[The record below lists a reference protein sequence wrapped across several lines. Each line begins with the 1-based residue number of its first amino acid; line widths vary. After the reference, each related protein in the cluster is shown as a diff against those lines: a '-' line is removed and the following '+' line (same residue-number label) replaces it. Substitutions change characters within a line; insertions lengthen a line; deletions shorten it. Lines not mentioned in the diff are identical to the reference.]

1 MKEEKIINDNMGEKK
16 EQTMELPKEVLEVM
30 DTLKANGFEAFAVGG
45 CVRDMLRGV
54 EPKDWDVTTNAKPEE
69 MRKLFKRTFVSNTLD
84 KNAEKKGVKAPEKYG
99 TITVLTDSDVPNLKK
114 IEITTYRKDGDYS
127 DQRHP
132 DDVQFTTS
140 LTEDLA
146 RRDFTVNA
154 MAYDGEKLID
164 LYGGQKD
171 LEAKVIRAVGDPRE
185 RFREDAL
192 RIMRAVRFSADLGF
206 DIEGETY
213 EAVKEKADS
222 IRRVSWER
230 IRDEFLKTIN
240 ARRAGAGIRIAKDA
254 KLLEH
259 IVPELLEG
267 DGMDQNHHHIYTV
280 LEHNIRALEYA
291 AEADFPEDVRLAA
304 LFHDLGKARTKEGEG
319 KNATFLKHEIESTNM
334 AYEILKRLKMP
345 RTQIAHITKLVRYHM
360 FNYDP
365 DITTDRAVRKVI
377 HNVGAENFLD
387 LIKVRQS
394 DRIGSG
400 CEKPDPY
407 RLRYMLYWADAVM
420 KRSLFHMKLAIDG
433 NDIKTILSI
442 PEGRTIGHIMNILR
456 NDVIENPEL
465 NTRELLEQKIK
476 ELNALPGE
484 QLELFGMEAK
494 KNIET
499 VEDEEDAA
507 LKEKHR
513 VR

>member
-1 MKEEKIINDNMGEKK
+1 
-16 EQTMELPKEVLEVM
+16 MELPKEVVEVM
-30 DTLKANGFEAFAVGG
+30 NTLKERGFEAYAVGG

-69 MRKLFKRTFVSNTLD
+69 MRKFFKRTFVSNAID
-84 KNAEKKGVKAPEKYG
+84 KNAEKKGVKSPDKYG
-99 TITVLTDSDVPNLKK
+99 TITVLTDSEISNLKK

-132 DDVQFTTS
+132 DEVQFTTS
-140 LTEDLA
+140 LEEDLA

-154 MAYDGEKLID
+154 MAYDGETIVD

-171 LEAKVIRAVGDPRE
+171 LEAKLIRAVGDPRE
-185 RFREDAL
+185 RFSEDAL

-206 DIEGETY
+206 DIEEETY
-213 EAVKEKADS
+213 EAVKEKSDS
-222 IRRVSWER
+222 IRRVSWDR

-240 ARRAGAGIRIAKDA
+240 AKRAGAGIRIAKDA
-254 KLLEH
+254 HLLEH

-291 AEADFPEDVRLAA
+291 AEADFSEDVRLAA

-319 KNATFLKHEIESTNM
+319 ENATFYSHEIESTNM
-334 AYEILKRLKMP
+334 AYELMKRLRIP
-345 RTQIAHITKLVRYHM
+345 RAQIAHVTKLVRYHM

-365 DITTDRAVRKVI
+365 DVTTDKAVRKVI
-377 HNVGAENFLD
+377 QNVGAENFLD

-400 CEKPDPY
+400 CERPDPY
-407 RLRYMLYWADAVM
+407 RLRYMLYRADAVM
-420 KRSLFHMKLAIDG
+420 KRSLFHMKLAVDG
-433 NDIKTILSI
+433 KDIMNILSI
-442 PEGRTIGHIMNILR
+442 PEGRNIGHIMNILR
-456 NDVIENPEL
+456 NDVIENPEV
-465 NTRELLEQKIK
+465 NTREVLEQKIK
-476 ELNALPGE
+476 ELHALPSG
-484 QLELFGMEAK
+484 QLELFGTEAK
-494 KNIET
+494 ASIED
-499 VEDEEDAA
+499 VEGEEDAV